1 MALGEP
7 RNYCLRALLC
17 RQRAGIAR
25 DPKDKATWHEL
36 EKVWLDLAL
45 RVEADDKVRR
55 TLTPLKPN

>member
-7 RNYCLRALLC
+7 RNYRLRALLC

-25 DPKDKATWHEL
+25 DPKESHLARTGEGL
-36 EKVWLDLAL
+36 LDLAL